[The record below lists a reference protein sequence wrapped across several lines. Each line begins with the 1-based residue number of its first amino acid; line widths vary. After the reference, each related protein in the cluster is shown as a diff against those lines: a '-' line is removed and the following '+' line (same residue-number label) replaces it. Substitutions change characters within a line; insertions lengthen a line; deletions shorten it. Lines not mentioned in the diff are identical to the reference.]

1 MSAWVECVAA
11 LPSLTAPEAAE
22 RSRLLSVE
30 RYDLDVDV
38 AGLRTGPELR
48 AIATIRLLCREPG
61 VSTFVDC
68 AADVARATLNGT
80 DLPSSAVTPGRIA
93 LDRLATSNV
102 LVVESVQRSTDQRT
116 GIHRSLDPADDEVYV
131 WTSFE
136 PDDARRTW
144 ACFDQPDLKAPHG
157 FTVAAPADWTVLSSS
172 GDPEVSDVAAGRR
185 WAFPATP
192 PLSTYVPALV
202 AGPYAG
208 LHASREATTSGCGA
222 GARCSHSSSE
232 TPTSSSTS
240 PHAGCPSSASGS
252 PCPSR
257 SGPTTRSSF
266 PTWAGQ
272 WRTTAALP
280 GPTPSCSAHRRPP
293 ADREQRGRVL
303 LHEMAHMWF
312 GDILTMR
319 WWDDLWLNEAF
330 AEWAA
335 YWAAVRTGSFPD
347 AWAVFL
353 AGRKLSGYAADRAP
367 TTHPIRQPAPDVAV
381 ATAGF
386 DAITYAKG
394 ASVLKQLAALVGEE
408 AFVAALRSHFAA
420 YTWSSATLAD
430 LVGAVEATSGRD
442 LRRWT
447 QQWLDTARTD
457 TARLVFGPGGP
468 ALEVDGYD
476 GAEPREHRVDVGA
489 YVRRDDRLSL
499 LKRVEVT
506 TSGRRTPLPDLRVPA
521 DLFLVNDTDL
531 DVVAVHPDP
540 ESRAALLDLGHLLP
554 DAVARAVAVS
564 TAWELMVGAEVP
576 PGAFVDLAART
587 VRRET
592 AESLVE
598 PFLGLALQAAEL
610 WAPEGQRPG
619 LLTQVADVA
628 LELAATGRAVPGALR
643 ALARAAST
651 EAHFDALAG
660 YVGEDLDLGW
670 RRLVRLAAL
679 GRLPSDEVAALQARD
694 PDPDVWVRALS
705 VRAAQPSAA
714 AKDEVWDAVVV
725 TPRVPLGDVSEV
737 AAAFWQPDQAELLR
751 PFAERYLDVLPTLG
765 DAGMIQSLA
774 VGNRMFPVVGA
785 DRAFVERAD
794 ELAAAIREPVV
805 ARILRERSHELRAML
820 DVREGVR
827 VEER

>member
-1 MSAWVECVAA
+1 MSAWVERVPA
-11 LPSLTAPEAAE
+11 LPSLTAAEAAE

-30 RYDLDVDV
+30 RYDVDVDV
-38 AGLRTGPELR
+38 DGLRTGPELR
-48 AIATIRLLCREPG
+48 AIATIRFLCREPG
-61 VSTFVDC
+61 ASTFVDC
-68 AADVARATLNGT
+68 AADVARAALNGT

-144 ACFDQPDLKAPHG
+144 ACFDQPDLKAPHV
-157 FTVAAPADWTVLSSS
+157 FTVTAPADWTVLSSS

-208 LHASREATTSGCGA
+208 LHASRGDYDLGLWCRRSLLPFLERDADELFDLTARGLTFFGERFAMPFPQRTYNQVFVPDMGGAMENYGCVTWTDA
-222 GARCSHSSSE
+222 FVFR
-232 TPTSSSTS
+232 TP
-240 PHAGCPSSASGS
+240 
-252 PCPSR
+252 
-257 SGPTTRSSF
+257 PT
-266 PTWAGQ
+266 A
-272 WRTTAALP
+272 
-280 GPTPSCSAHRRPP
+280 

-367 TTHPIRQPAPDVAV
+367 TTHPIRQPAPDVAA

-420 YTWSSATLAD
+420 YTWGSATLAD
-430 LVGAVEATSGRD
+430 LIGEVEATSGRD

-499 LKRVEVT
+499 LERVEVT
-506 TSGRRTPLPDLRVPA
+506 TSGRRTPLPDLPVPA

-628 LELAATGRAVPGALR
+628 LELAATGRAAPGALR

-679 GRLPSDEVAALQARD
+679 GRLPSGEVATLQARD

-737 AAAFWQPDQAELLR
+737 AAAFWQPEQAELLR

-794 ELAAAIREPVV
+794 EVAAAIREPVV